1 MEPRLHDPACERAI
15 CQVAF
20 PSRHVSLASES
31 GLHRDHLRAFA
42 ADPAELLHFIEGL
55 PHADQ
60 SHTAAGGIEDRIRQL
75 PTHLFGKFV
84 AHGLLTFDAVGLLQR
99 ADVDAAVV
107 SSAFGYFNPAVVERV
122 WNGARRQIEPR
133 AAGALY
139 MECCAD
145 HGRRRLADVGGLDDF
160 NAAASKVLAAAD
172 ADSLALFAGINA
184 EPRVTDAPGLALQL
198 IAVLREYRGS
208 AHLLALRCVGLNSKI
223 AHLVKRPEMAK
234 GFGWSEA
241 DMPEVTPE
249 IRAALAEAEE
259 VVVRGKTKGTVRA
272 KTVKLERT
280 AIVEL
285 EIEHNVFSAEEGAKI
300 KGAMRFSEDPIARP
314 TNLTVVK

>member
-1 MEPRLHDPACERAI
+1 MTD
-15 CQVAF
+15 
-20 PSRHVSLASES
+20 
-31 GLHRDHLRAFA
+31 
-42 ADPAELLHFIEGL
+42 AELLAAACPIIGDVGASFYFTPETIARGQALGLDRGPFYFIGR
-55 PHADQ
+55 
-60 SHTAAGGIEDRIRQL
+60 GGVL
-75 PTHLFGKFV
+75 G
-84 AHGLLTFDAVGLLQR
+84 
-99 ADVDAAVV
+99 DVDAAVV

-145 HGRRRLADVGGLDDF
+145 HGRRRLATVGGLDDF

-184 EPRVTDAPGLALQL
+184 EPRATDAPGLALQL

-259 VVVRGKTKGTVRA
+259 ITDRIVRPAFAVLTTAERHHLVSTLRA
-272 KTVKLERT
+272 INDAV
-280 AIVEL
+280 A
-285 EIEHNVFSAEEGAKI
+285 S
-300 KGAMRFSEDPIARP
+300 
-314 TNLTVVK
+314 

>member
-1 MEPRLHDPACERAI
+1 MRRGRPQAVVCRPQPD
-15 CQVAF
+15 
-20 PSRHVSLASES
+20 
-31 GLHRDHLRAFA
+31 
-42 ADPAELLHFIEGL
+42 
-55 PHADQ
+55 
-60 SHTAAGGIEDRIRQL
+60 AAG
-75 PTHLFGKFV
+75 H
-84 AHGLLTFDAVGLLQR
+84 
-99 ADVDAAVV
+99 
-107 SSAFGYFNPAVVERV
+107 PAVVERV

-184 EPRVTDAPGLALQL
+184 EPRATDAPGLALQL

-259 VVVRGKTKGTVRA
+259 ITDRIVRPAFAVLTTAERHHLVSTLRA
-272 KTVKLERT
+272 INDAV
-280 AIVEL
+280 A
-285 EIEHNVFSAEEGAKI
+285 N
-300 KGAMRFSEDPIARP
+300 
-314 TNLTVVK
+314 